1 MFPRAIEALTLKTIE
16 RYRALTLIGPRQ
28 SGKTFLSRYRLF
40 KDYHYISLEN
50 PDTRQR
56 ALTDPRGFIATL
68 RGGTILDEIQRTPD
82 LLSYLQEIL
91 DDPQDDRKFILTGSN
106 SLLMSSKI
114 AQSLAGRTRILKI
127 LPLSFDE
134 IPDHA
139 RPTSVDDLMF
149 RGSYPRLYNEPL
161 EASEWYGDYFQTY
174 VEKDIRDLLQIENL
188 VMFDRFVRV
197 AASRVGQLVN
207 FNSMAGEIGLSQPT
221 MVRWM
226 SVLEASFIIFTLAPH
241 FKNFSKRLTKSPKIY
256 FYDTGL
262 LCWLLGIRSP
272 HQLQNH
278 PLRGSIF
285 ENLMISEALKRFSQ
299 VGRDPPLYFWR
310 DQHGHEVDLVIDRS
324 TFLECVEIKSS
335 QTFHPEFVAQI
346 KWLNNLQ
353 NHNGGTVLYSGAE
366 SFTYQDIEIR
376 RWDDWGLKVL
386 DD

>member
-1 MFPRAIEALTLKTIE
+1 
-16 RYRALTLIGPRQ
+16 
-28 SGKTFLSRYRLF
+28 
-40 KDYHYISLEN
+40 
-50 PDTRQR
+50 
-56 ALTDPRGFIATL
+56 
-68 RGGTILDEIQRTPD
+68 
-82 LLSYLQEIL
+82 
-91 DDPQDDRKFILTGSN
+91 
-106 SLLMSSKI
+106 
-114 AQSLAGRTRILKI
+114 
-127 LPLSFDE
+127 
-134 IPDHA
+134 
-139 RPTSVDDLMF
+139 
-149 RGSYPRLYNEPL
+149 
-161 EASEWYGDYFQTY
+161 
-174 VEKDIRDLLQIENL
+174 LQIENL